1 MMMSMSTIGYNIN
14 NILHNKQPAQ
24 HKLHQTA
31 DTDTEAH
38 LITAQNK
45 SHTPRPR
52 VMHIIK
58 IKFHFK
64 HTRDQKI
71 HIATDPIMEYKHIF
85 INYCVFS

>member
-1 MMMSMSTIGYNIN
+1 MMMSVSTIGYNIN

-45 SHTPRPR
+45 SHTHPGR
-52 VMHIIK
+52 VLHIIK
-58 IKFHFK
+58 IKFYL
-64 HTRDQKI
+64 
-71 HIATDPIMEYKHIF
+71 HIATDTVMEYKHIF
-85 INYCVFS
+85 IIYCVFS